1 MSSLQLLNHVQLFV
15 TPLTTA
21 CQASLSF
28 IISWSLLKLMS
39 IELVMPSNHSPP
51 TFNLSQHQG
60 FFLMSR
66 LFASGGQ
73 SIGASAS
80 VLLMNIQDRFLLGL
94 TGLIFLL
101 SKGFSRIFL
110 NATVQKCGSDGKKS
124 TCNAGDQG
132 SIPELGRS
140 SGEGNGYTFQYSC
153 LENSME
159 RGAWWVTVDRV
170 AKNWT

>member
-1 MSSLQLLNHVQLFV
+1 MD
-15 TPLTTA
+15 
-21 CQASLSF
+21 CQAFLF
-28 IISWSLLKLMS
+28 FTISQSLLKLMS
-39 IELVMPSNHSPP
+39 IKLLMPSNHFILCCPLLLLPSVFPSCTGSFP
-51 TFNLSQHQG
+51 VSW
-60 FFLMSR
+60 
-66 LFASGGQ
+66 LFTSGDQ
-73 SIGASAS
+73 STGASAS

-159 RGAWWVTVDRV
+159 RGAWWATVHKVVR
-170 AKNWT
+170 AGHA